1 MKRAACLLIVI
12 FLAFISG
19 CTEKDRMYR
28 ESRVLMDTFCTI
40 TVVSPSEEKARK
52 AISRGFAEIKRLD
65 GLLNYFSEDSE
76 ITAVN
81 RAAGIRPVR
90 VSRET
95 LDIVKKAVHISDIT
109 GGAFDPTIA
118 PVVSLWNFSRDISN
132 PSVPS
137 KDAVADALRH
147 VDYRKIKINTA
158 ASEIYLTEK
167 GMELDLGGIAKGYA
181 ADRAVEAVKAEGIKA
196 ALVAVAGDIRGFGL
210 NPSSS
215 GQGWRLGIQDPRPAT
230 VSERPWEDIFATLEL
245 RDKAISTSG
254 DYQRFFIKD
263 GRRYFHIL
271 DPATGFPADT
281 DLISVTVLA
290 PEGYVTDSLATAVF
304 VLGVEKGMKLLGSMG
319 IDGVLVCADKK
330 VLLTPKLKGE
340 INILNTAYQTLNYSP

>member
-1 MKRAACLLIVI
+1 MKRAACLLMIS
-12 FLAFISG
+12 LAFMSG
-19 CTEKDRMYR
+19 CTERDRMYR

-40 TVVSPSEEKARK
+40 TVAGSSEEKARK
-52 AISRGFAEIKRLD
+52 AINSGFAEIEKLD

-95 LDIVKKAVHISDIT
+95 LDIVKKAVHISEIT

-118 PVVSLWNFSRDISN
+118 PVVSLWKFSKDVSA
-132 PSVPS
+132 PSVPPE
-137 KDAVADALRH
+137 DAVADALRY

-158 ASEIYLTEK
+158 ASEIYLAEK
-167 GMELDLGGIAKGYA
+167 GMALDLGGIAKGYA

-210 NPSSS
+210 NPS
-215 GQGWRLGIQDPRPAT
+215 GQGWRLGIQDPRPAA
-230 VSERPWEDIFATLEL
+230 VSERPWEDVFATLEL

-271 DPATGFPADT
+271 DPGTGFPAET
-281 DLISVTVLA
+281 DLISVTVIA

-304 VLGVEKGMKLLGSMG
+304 VLGVEKGMKLLESMG
-319 IDGVLVCADKK
+319 IDGILVCAGKK
-330 VLLTPKLKGE
+330 ILLTENLRGKV
-340 INILNTAYQTLNYSP
+340 NILNTAYQAVNYSP

>member
-1 MKRAACLLIVI
+1 MRRVSACLLVMICITFV
-12 FLAFISG
+12 SG
-19 CTEKDRMYR
+19 CTEKDRMYK

-40 TVVSPSEEKARK
+40 TVVSPSKEKARK
-52 AISRGFAEIKRLD
+52 AIDRGFAEIKRLET
-65 GLLNYFSEDSE
+65 LLNYFSGDSE

-81 RAAGIRPVR
+81 KAAGIKPVR

-95 LDIVKKAVHISDIT
+95 LEIVKKAIHISGIT

-118 PVVSLWNFSRDISN
+118 PVVSLWGFSRDISN
-132 PSVPS
+132 PSIPS

-147 VDYRKIKINTA
+147 VDYKKIEIDT
-158 ASEIYLTEK
+158 SGSRIYLAEK

-181 ADRAVEAVKAEGIKA
+181 ADKAVEAIKAEGVKA

-210 NPSSS
+210 NTS
-215 GQGWRLGIQDPRPAT
+215 GQGWRVGIQDPRPGT
-230 VSERPWEDIFATLEL
+230 VSQRPWEDVFANLEL
-245 RDKAISTSG
+245 RDNAISTSG

-271 DPATGFPADT
+271 DPETGFPAGS
-281 DLISVTVLA
+281 DLISVTVIA
-290 PEGYVTDSLATAVF
+290 PEGYLTDSLATAVF
-304 VLGVEKGMKLLGSMG
+304 VLGVKKGMKLLESMG

-330 VLLTPKLKGE
+330 ILITKNLRGK
-340 INILNTAYQTLNYSP
+340 INILNSAYQLVNYHN

>member
-1 MKRAACLLIVI
+1 
-12 FLAFISG
+12 
-19 CTEKDRMYR
+19 
-28 ESRVLMDTFCTI
+28 
-40 TVVSPSEEKARK
+40 
-52 AISRGFAEIKRLD
+52 RGFAEIERLD

-81 RAAGIRPVR
+81 RAAGNRPVR

-95 LDIVKKAVHISDIT
+95 LDIMKKAVHISEIT

-118 PVVSLWNFSRDISN
+118 PVVSLWNFSKDVSAPSIPSRDT
-132 PSVPS
+132 VE
-137 KDAVADALRH
+137 DALRH
-147 VDYRKIKINTA
+147 VDYRKIEINTA

-167 GMELDLGGIAKGYA
+167 GMEIDLGGIAKGYA
-181 ADRAVEAVKAEGIKA
+181 ADRAVEALKAEGIKA

-210 NPSSS
+210 NPA
-215 GQGWRLGIQDPRPAT
+215 GQGWRLGIQDPRPET
-230 VSERPWEDIFATLEL
+230 VSERPWEDIVATLEL

-271 DPATGFPADT
+271 DPGTGFPAET
-281 DLISVTVLA
+281 DLISVTVIA

-304 VLGVEKGMKLLGSMG
+304 VLGVEKGMKLLESMG
-319 IDGVLVCADKK
+319 IDGVLICADKK
-330 VLLTPKLKGE
+330 ILLTENLKGK
-340 INILNTAYQTLNYSP
+340 INILNAAYQAVDHSP

>member
-1 MKRAACLLIVI
+1 MKRAAACLLIMI
-12 FLAFISG
+12 SLAFISG
-19 CTEKDRMYR
+19 CTERDRMYR

-40 TVVSPSEEKARK
+40 TVVSASEEKARE
-52 AISRGFAEIKRLD
+52 AINRGFAEIERLD

-81 RAAGIRPVR
+81 RAAGRPVR

-95 LDIVKKAVHISDIT
+95 LDIVKKAVHISEIT

-118 PVVSLWNFSRDISN
+118 PVVSLWKFSKDISA
-132 PSVPS
+132 PSIPS
-137 KDAVADALRH
+137 RDAVATALRH
-147 VDYRKIKINTA
+147 VDYRKIEINTA

-210 NPSSS
+210 NPS
-215 GQGWRLGIQDPRPAT
+215 GQGWRLGIQDPRPET
-230 VSERPWEDIFATLEL
+230 VSERPWEDVFATLEL
-245 RDKAISTSG
+245 RDRAISTSG

-263 GRRYFHIL
+263 GKRYFHIL
-271 DPATGFPADT
+271 DPVTGFPAET
-281 DLISVTVLA
+281 DLISVTVIA

-304 VLGVEKGMKLLGSMG
+304 VLGVEKGMKLLESMG

-330 VLLTPKLKGE
+330 ILLTEHLRGK
-340 INILNTAYQTLNYSP
+340 INILNPAYQAVNYSP